1 MATVAE
7 DRPQS
12 RNQDKIVLAACADG
26 QIPASIIKRLVA
38 GESPFRVYREHRG
51 MTQAQLAE
59 ASGICHQQIDGLEQ
73 GGSLPAAGTAVLLAG
88 ALSISIDKL
97 M

>member
-1 MATVAE
+1 MATIAP
-7 DRPQS
+7 DRHQS
-12 RNQDKIVLAACADG
+12 LYQDKIVLAACADG

-51 MTQAQLAE
+51 MTKAQLAE

-73 GGSLPAAGTAVLLAG
+73 GSSVPG
-88 ALSISIDKL
+88 
-97 M
+97 